1 MESPEERVGILSGV
15 AEMKIAE
22 VPVGA
27 AVAGGLIAGIADG
40 VLSLIPVK
48 VPEII
53 ARGFAAWA
61 VIRWGPRF
69 FGKYP
74 AEVAG
79 LFLAYDAMQSLF
91 DFRGM
96 IRGMFKK
103 VTVAGLGAG
112 LGEEEEIELPPELL
126 EGVEGPKI
134 PVGQLVPEG
143 AKRGRY

>member
-1 MESPEERVGILSGV
+1 MDSPEERVGILSGV

-40 VLSLIPVK
+40 ILSLIPVK

-61 VIRWGPRF
+61 VTRWGPRF

-103 VTVAGLGAG
+103 VTVAGLG
-112 LGEEEEIELPPELL
+112 EEEEIELPPELL
-126 EGVEGPKI
+126 EGVEGAKI
-134 PVGQLVPEG
+134 RVGQLVPEG